1 MPTSKKSA
9 KSAAATKPAPAVKTA
24 AAAKAEATEPSL
36 RSPRRGGFG
45 RWLGVG
51 AMLAGVVLV
60 IVVIASGGENRANNA
75 TVADG
80 IPTIT
85 IAPATPA
92 APSAP
97 QATVTAPTVKAAP
110 AAPAKAVR
118 PAAVQP
124 AARTVKCDPIVGS
137 GGLNGGKTYAVTSS
151 ASSGRP
157 TTCGE
162 AHSVLL
168 SALSGSA
175 TQLGDWNCT
184 TDTSR
189 DPIAV
194 CHSSGRTIQ
203 ASG

>member
-1 MPTSKKSA
+1 MATSRKSA
-9 KSAAATKPAPAVKTA
+9 RSAAATKPAPAVKTA
-24 AAAKAEATEPSL
+24 AAAKVEATEPSL

-51 AMLAGVVLV
+51 TMLAGVVLV
-60 IVVIASGGENRANNA
+60 IVVIASGDNRANNA

-85 IAPATPA
+85 IAPA
-92 APSAP
+92 APSALPAP
-97 QATVTAPTVKAAP
+97 QATLTAPAVKAPP

-118 PAAVQP
+118 PAAVRP

-137 GGLNGGKTYAVTSS
+137 GRLNGGKTYPVTSS
-151 ASSGRP
+151 ASSGRA

-168 SALSGSA
+168 SALSRSA
-175 TQLGDWNCT
+175 TQVGDWNCS